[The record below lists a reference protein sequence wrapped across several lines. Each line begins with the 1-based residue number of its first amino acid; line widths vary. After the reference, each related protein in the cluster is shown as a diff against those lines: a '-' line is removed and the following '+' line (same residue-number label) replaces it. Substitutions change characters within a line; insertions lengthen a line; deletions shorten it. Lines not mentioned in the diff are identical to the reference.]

1 MLKRRDGMALH
12 NSIQQKQTQ
21 TLNIS
26 NQIVQSLNIL
36 NMGRYELEEA
46 VEAESESNPVLEVE
60 VKDDEINWEEYFKK
74 EKFDYD
80 FDKNEVLYTD
90 SSDYDFENMT
100 SDEDSLYDEL
110 HGQIKIMGIDETRM
124 KVCDYLVD
132 SLDEDGYLRE
142 KESDIADK
150 LSVSLDLVEECIGL
164 VQTLEPAG
172 ICARNLQECII
183 LQLHSDGIY
192 DDVLE
197 DIIVNNINLVANS
210 NTKQL
215 ASKYKKKQDE
225 IRDYL
230 ELIKSLDPRPAE
242 RYFKNAIVY
251 AYPDVVLE
259 EDEMGNLVVRPY
271 NEKRLKL
278 NINSYYRDLYIKTD
292 DPSVKSYIKEKLSSA
307 KKIINDVEER
317 KSTVIAIAEAIV
329 EVQFNYFKYEGQ
341 LEPMSQ
347 QSIADMV
354 GCHISTVSRGVND
367 KYILTKKGLFEIRSF
382 FSGSLE
388 TDEGSTISISVVKN
402 KLKDIIENEN
412 KKKPLSDKKLED
424 MLRAEGFDIARRTVA
439 KYREEI
445 GYLSSSKRKKI

>member
-1 MLKRRDGMALH
+1 MALH

-367 KYILTKKGLFEIRSF
+367 KYILTKKGLFEIRNF

>member
-1 MLKRRDGMALH
+1 MALH

-60 VKDDEINWEEYFKK
+60 VKDDEVNWEEYFKK